1 MFGDS
6 FTYFPKIAHLIFS
19 ADSFGYIASFLVLAT
34 FSMRRMVPLRI
45 VAILSNIAFFEY
57 GFNLGLKPV
66 ALLHGLLLPIN
77 ICRLAQAYEV
87 DIPEAISKLF
97 RSVVAV
103 RSPVIHFA
111 RVSAISALL
120 ITGANSS
127 TEDADPL
134 SASVGCGPLGCS
146 QSTGAFITAQPNKLP
161 MSRLSYPDAHVRGPA
176 FPEATSP

>member
-1 MFGDS
+1 MFVDS
-6 FTYFPKIAHLIFS
+6 LTYFAKSAQLIFS
-19 ADSFGYIASFLVLAT
+19 ADSFGYIASFLVLVT

-57 GFNLGLKPV
+57 GFSLGLKPV

-77 ICRLAQAYEV
+77 ICRLAQAYDV
-87 DIPEAISKLF
+87 DIPETISKLF

-103 RSPVIHFA
+103 RASPMVYFA

-127 TEDADPL
+127 TENTDRL
-134 SASVGCGPLGCS
+134 SAMALSHWQVWNSSCS
-146 QSTGAFITAQPNKLP
+146 AGLTRAILFSTTPECP
-161 MSRLSYPDAHVRGPA
+161 VTVR
-176 FPEATSP
+176 

>member
-1 MFGDS
+1 MFADS

-77 ICRLAQAYEV
+77 ICRLAQAYDV
-87 DIPEAISKLF
+87 DIPETLAKLF
-97 RSVVAV
+97 RPVVAI

-127 TEDADPL
+127 TKDADRL
-134 SASVGCGPLGCS
+134 SATALFHWQVWNSSCS
-146 QSTGAFITAQPNKLP
+146 PGL
-161 MSRLSYPDAHVRGPA
+161 SRAIL
-176 FPEATSP
+176 FNTTPECRFKTH